1 MYLWFIAFVAT
12 STAHV
17 MTAVFCCCHRQVE
30 LRQKEGHP
38 SVRVFDRAV
47 EDAQGRKTVGGLGWE
62 RKIWGD
68 VVTFHGMSK
77 SMKVYLGPGK

>member
-1 MYLWFIAFVAT
+1 M
-12 STAHV
+12 
-17 MTAVFCCCHRQVE
+17 E

-68 VVTFHGMSK
+68 VVTF
-77 SMKVYLGPGK
+77 YGKDVKEYEGISRAREVVCLNWSLNPASVAWLKRFAKR